1 MIPRCRTAYG
11 NYQPHSPVGCKVH
24 VCISHHPTRN
34 KCLELKQNSSPT
46 FANSS
51 STRAHSCSSH
61 AQVRPSAELRTASG
75 ARALGWLT
83 HSANGWWVL
92 NVPQLHCCCCCS
104 SQHQLTVFSLY
115 SVRAGRVSIVRGPS
129 GVTRNDHLSWSHRVE
144 SVQLAVAGVIASSSV
159 SLRRV
164 VTVF

>member
-1 MIPRCRTAYG
+1 MIPHCRTAYG

-34 KCLELKQNSSPT
+34 KCLELKQNSRPT
-46 FANSS
+46 FGNSS

-83 HSANGWWVL
+83 HSANGWRVL
-92 NVPQLHCCCCCS
+92 NVPPAALLQLLLLQVATPAERVLS
-104 SQHQLTVFSLY
+104 IQRPSWS
-115 SVRAGRVSIVRGPS
+115 RVSIVRGPS
-129 GVTRNDHLSWSHRVE
+129 GVTRNDHLSWSHRAE

-159 SLRRV
+159 SA
-164 VTVF
+164 